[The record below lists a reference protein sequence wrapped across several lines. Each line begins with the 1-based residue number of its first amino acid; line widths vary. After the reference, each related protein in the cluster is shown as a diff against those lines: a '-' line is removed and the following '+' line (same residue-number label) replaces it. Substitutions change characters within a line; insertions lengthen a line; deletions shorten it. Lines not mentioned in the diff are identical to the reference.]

1 MANVNQPI
9 TTDDAALQQVREDR
23 FLIDAYDA
31 WLLEEISPYLGER
44 ILEIGC
50 GLGNLIR
57 YLKDKEFV
65 LGIDTSLESIV
76 NLRSQYKGFPNL
88 AFEHADITE
97 SKILQYEKY
106 NLDTVVSL
114 NTLEHISNDELALM
128 HAFRL
133 LMPRGNLILIV
144 PAHQW
149 LYGTMDASIGHY
161 RRYSKKDLQSK
172 LNSLGFKVKMQKYI
186 NVAGAVGWFING
198 RIIRQRVPPQ
208 NQLKIMNL
216 VVPPL
221 KRMEQLIN
229 MPFGISI
236 ITIAER

>member
-1 MANVNQPI
+1 MTNVNQSI
-9 TTDDAALQQVREDR
+9 TTDDSALQQVREDR

-31 WLLEEISPYLGER
+31 WLLEEISPYLGKR

-76 NLRSQYKGFPNL
+76 NLRSQYKGSPNL
-88 AFEHADITE
+88 SFEHADITE
-97 SKILQYEKY
+97 SKILQYDKY
-106 NLDTVVSL
+106 RFDTVVSL
-114 NTLEHISNDELALM
+114 NTLEHISNDELALK
-128 HAFRL
+128 HSLRL
-133 LMPRGNLILIV
+133 LLPKGYLILIV

-161 RRYSKKDLQSK
+161 RRYSKKDLLSK
-172 LNSLGFKVKMQKYI
+172 LTALGFKVKMQKYI
-186 NVAGAVGWFING
+186 NAAGAVGWFING

-216 VVPPL
+216 VVPSL
-221 KRMEQLIN
+221 KRLERSIN
-229 MPFGISI
+229 MPIGISI